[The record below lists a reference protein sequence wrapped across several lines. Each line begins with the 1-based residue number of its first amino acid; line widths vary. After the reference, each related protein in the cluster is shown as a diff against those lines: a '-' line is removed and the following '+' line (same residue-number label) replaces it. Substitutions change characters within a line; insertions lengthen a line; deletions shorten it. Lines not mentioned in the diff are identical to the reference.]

1 MSLLKEK
8 KTSYGALNTNYFL
21 LHAKV
26 EASYKQCNKCLEE
39 TKTQLIAAKSLHK
52 SVFSVVAKKVSV
64 TYSPDFLTVALVAA
78 VILK

>member
-26 EASYKQCNKCLEE
+26 EASYKQCNNCLEE

-52 SVFSVVAKKVSV
+52 SVFSVVAKKV
-64 TYSPDFLTVALVAA
+64 
-78 VILK
+78 